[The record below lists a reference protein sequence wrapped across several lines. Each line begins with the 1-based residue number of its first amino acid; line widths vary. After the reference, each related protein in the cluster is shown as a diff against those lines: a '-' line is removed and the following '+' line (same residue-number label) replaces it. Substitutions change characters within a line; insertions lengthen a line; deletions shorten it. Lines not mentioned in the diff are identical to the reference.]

1 MEDVYKGI
9 PQLSIY
15 MDDISAMGDETE
27 DHLKTIRSV
36 FERRLHDGYKPR
48 RHPSSSKTASDKC
61 I

>member
-27 DHLKTIRSV
+27 DHLKTIK
-36 FERRLHDGYKPR
+36 LLLTNAYDL
-48 RHPSSSKTASDKC
+48 PSNPKV
-61 I
+61 